1 VIFGAKA
8 AGYPQ
13 VPDDT
18 VFRETAYLGSAIV
31 DSTHETG
38 VEGEGKGRPGTTRS
52 TGRD

>member
-8 AGYPQ
+8 AGYPR

-31 DSTHETG
+31 GSSHETG
-38 VEGEGKGRPGTTRS
+38 DEGDGNGSAGDR
-52 TGRD
+52 